1 MGVLNHSKKIL
12 MQYKQFFSRLFF
24 YLKAHIGK
32 LIFTSVMMMLATA
45 LESSIPEITGRI
57 VDELFAAERDQQTAL
72 IYALALFGVIVLS
85 SIFAMTSTAA
95 SSWVSNKVIMDLR
108 VDMFAKLLR
117 LPKSYFD
124 QHPTGKTL
132 SKLTFDVEQIAA
144 AASSIW
150 LDFIKSSMSVI
161 ILTGYL
167 FYKNWQL
174 SLTLLILLP
183 LVYIAVK
190 LSSNRMRSSSQ
201 KVQNSMG
208 RMTHLLDENISGS
221 SLVKIYHAQEQE
233 SKKFNDLIK
242 SIRQQRF
249 KVDMTGAFN
258 AGFVNILIGLSLG
271 SVVYFSSTLLEMS
284 AGEFLSFFTAMGML
298 VKPAKSLVNINKPLQ
313 TAMAAGESVFGLIDE
328 VEERNDGNKQ
338 LKNAK
343 GAIKFKDVCFGYSD
357 NTTILNNINLDIKSG
372 ETIALVGSTGSG
384 KTTIIQLLAK
394 FYSPSSGS
402 ISIDGTDIS
411 EFEVDSLRSQI
422 AFVDQNVRLF
432 NDTVKGNIAL
442 GQIDTMSDAQ
452 IQHAAKVSNAHEF
465 IQEMSDQFDTEIG
478 EDGTKLSGGQRQ
490 RLAIARAIAKDS
502 PILILDEATSALDSA
517 TEKLVQAAIDEM
529 QKDRTTIIIAHRLST
544 VQKADRI
551 VVLRRGEIIEQGSH
565 QDLIDAK
572 GEYASLYKHQFES

>member
-1 MGVLNHSKKIL
+1 

-24 YLKAHIGK
+24 YLKTHIGK

-85 SIFAMTSTAA
+85 SIFAVTSTAA

-161 ILTGYL
+161 ILIGYL

-174 SLTLLILLP
+174 SLTLIILLP
-183 LVYIAVK
+183 LVYLAVK
-190 LSSNRMRSSSQ
+190 LSSNRMRDSSQ

-221 SLVKIYHAQEQE
+221 SLVKIYHAQNQE
-233 SKKFNDLIK
+233 SNKFNDLIK
-242 SIRQQRF
+242 NIRQQRF

-258 AGFVNILIGLSLG
+258 TGFVNILIGLSLG
-271 SVVYFSSTLLEMS
+271 SVVYFSSTLLAMS

-328 VEERNDGNKQ
+328 DEEHNDGTTKLSNS
-338 LKNAK
+338 K
-343 GAIKFKDVCFGYSD
+343 GAIKFKDVSFGYSD
-357 NTTILNNINLDIKSG
+357 DATVLNNINLDIKPG
-372 ETIALVGSTGSG
+372 ETVALVGSTGSG

-394 FYSPSSGS
+394 FYSPNSGV
-402 ISIDGTDIS
+402 ITIDGIDIS

-442 GQIDTMSDAQ
+442 GQTDTMSDAQ
-452 IQHAAKVSNAHEF
+452 VQHAAKVSNAHEF
-465 IQEMSDQFDTEIG
+465 IQELSDQFDTEIG

-517 TEKLVQAAIDEM
+517 TEKQVQAAIDEM

-565 QDLIDAK
+565 KDLIDAK
-572 GEYASLYKHQFES
+572 GEYASLYKHQFED

>member
-32 LIFTSVMMMLATA
+32 LIFTSVMMMFATA

-328 VEERNDGNKQ
+328 NEEHNDGKKQ

-343 GAIKFKDVCFGYSD
+343 GAIKFKNVCFGYSD
-357 NTTILNNINLDIKSG
+357 NTTVLNNINLDIKSG

-394 FYSPSSGS
+394 FYSPNSGS

-442 GQIDTMSDAQ
+442 GQIDTMSDTQ
-452 IQHAAKVSNAHEF
+452 IQHAAKTSNAFEF
-465 IQEMSDQFDTEIG
+465 IQELSCQFDTEIG

-517 TEKLVQAAIDEM
+517 TEKQVQAAIDEM

-551 VVLRRGEIIEQGSH
+551 IVLRRGEIIEQGSH

>member
-1 MGVLNHSKKIL
+1 

-32 LIFTSVMMMLATA
+32 LIFTSVMMMFATA

-57 VDELFAAERDQQTAL
+57 VDELFAVERDQQTAL

-161 ILTGYL
+161 ILVGYL

-183 LVYIAVK
+183 LVYLAVK
-190 LSSNRMRSSSQ
+190 LSSNRMRSSSK

-233 SKKFNDLIK
+233 SEKFNDLIK
-242 SIRQQRF
+242 NIRQQRF

-258 AGFVNILIGLSLG
+258 TGFVNILIGLSLG
-271 SVVYFSSTLLEMS
+271 SVVYFSSTLLAMS

-328 VEERNDGNKQ
+328 DEEHNSGTKQ
-338 LKNAK
+338 LKKSK
-343 GAIKFKDVCFGYSD
+343 GAIKFNQVSFGYNSE
-357 NTTILNNINLDIKSG
+357 TTVLDDISLDIKPG
-372 ETIALVGSTGSG
+372 ETVALVGSTGSG

-394 FYSPSSGS
+394 FYSPTAGS
-402 ISIDGTDIS
+402 ITIDGIDIA

-442 GQIDTMSDAQ
+442 GQIDTMSDTQ
-452 IQHAAKVSNAHEF
+452 IQHAAKVSNAHDF
-465 IQEMSDQFDTEIG
+465 IQELSDQFDTEIG
-478 EDGTKLSGGQRQ
+478 EDGAKLSGGQRQ

-517 TEKLVQAAIDEM
+517 TEKQVQAAIDEM

-565 QDLIDAK
+565 KDLIDAK
-572 GEYASLYKHQFES
+572 GEYASLYKHQFEG

>member
-1 MGVLNHSKKIL
+1 
-12 MQYKQFFSRLFF
+12 MQYKQFVSRLFI
-24 YLKAHIGK
+24 YLKPHVGK

-57 VDELFAAERDQQTAL
+57 VDDLFAANRQTDTAF

-85 SIFAMTSTAA
+85 SIFALTSTAA

-108 VDMFAKLLR
+108 QDMFAKLLK

-144 AASSIW
+144 AASTIW
-150 LDFIKSSMSVI
+150 LDFIKSSLSVI

-174 SLTLLILLP
+174 SLTLLVLLP
-183 LVYIAVK
+183 LIYFAVK
-190 LSSNRMRSSSQ
+190 LSSNRMRSAST
-201 KVQNSMG
+201 KVQQSMG
-208 RMTHLLDENISGS
+208 SMTHLLDENISGS
-221 SLVKIYHAQEQE
+221 SLIKIYHAQTQE
-233 SKKFNDLIK
+233 STKFNDLIK
-242 SIRQQRF
+242 NIRQQRF

-258 AGFVNILIGLSLG
+258 SGFVNILIGLSLG
-271 SVVYFSSTLLEMS
+271 SVVYFSSTSLQMS

-313 TAMAAGESVFGLIDE
+313 IAIAAANSVFELLDE
-328 VEERNDGNKQ
+328 VEEKNQGNKS
-338 LKNAK
+338 LKNTK
-343 GAIKFKDVCFGYSD
+343 GAIKFNNVSFGYSAES
-357 NTTILNNINLDIKSG
+357 TALNNINLEIKSG

-384 KTTIIQLLAK
+384 KTTIIQLIAR
-394 FYSPSSGS
+394 FYSPSKGS
-402 ISIDGTDIS
+402 ITIDGVDIN
-411 EFEVDSLRSQI
+411 ELEIDSLRSQI
-422 AFVDQNVRLF
+422 SFVDQSVRLF

-442 GQIDTMSDAQ
+442 GQLNSMSDKQ
-452 IQHAAKVSNAHEF
+452 IKYAAEVANATDF
-465 IQEMSDQFDTEIG
+465 ISKMDGQFNAYIG

-490 RLAIARAIAKDS
+490 RLAIARAVAKDS

-517 TEKLVQAAIDEM
+517 TEKQVQAAIDEM

-544 VQKADRI
+544 IKKADRI
-551 VVLRRGEIIEQGSH
+551 IVLKAGNIIEQGSH
-565 QDLIDAK
+565 QELLATE
-572 GEYASLYKHQFES
+572 GEYAGLYNHQFKD